1 MTGFC
6 NSQVLLLHF
15 KFDQTKVK
23 KSILINTFLW
33 NTVPKWYV
41 GSSDRSVGVHRLENH
56 WSEVEGEQ
64 RKKDFPSYNKHC
76 QKEKK

>member
-1 MTGFC
+1 M
-6 NSQVLLLHF
+6 
-15 KFDQTKVK
+15 
-23 KSILINTFLW
+23 NTFLW